1 MKPQTNSGS
10 SIESRIARRTE
21 RIARWD
27 READEV
33 ETSWTGGAEY
43 RKFCEGMARSARA
56 TKAELE
62 AALKH
67 LKGDGTAVGGMR

>member
-1 MKPQTNSGS
+1 MKPQANSAS
-10 SIESRIARRTE
+10 SLESRIARRTD

-27 READEV
+27 REAGEV

-56 TKAELE
+56 TKADLE

-67 LKGDGTAVGGMR
+67 IKGDDTAVGGMR